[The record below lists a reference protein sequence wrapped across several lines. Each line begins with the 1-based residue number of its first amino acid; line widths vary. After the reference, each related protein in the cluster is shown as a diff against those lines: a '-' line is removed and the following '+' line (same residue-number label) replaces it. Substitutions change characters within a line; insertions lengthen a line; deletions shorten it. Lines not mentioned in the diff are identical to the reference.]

1 MQMLLSG
8 VQSTAGLAVVSVLG
22 SVSFGLICCS
32 GGYCTWA
39 LRLSLCAC
47 RLQQFFPGATSAS
60 ETCSFRKTMGTP
72 RSSIRLSPVL
82 ECVQRHMPAPSSHGP
97 SLTGYCSNHH
107 VPLAGLVLADVEVRA
122 AASLQNT
129 CHERM
134 TVTRSPNERN
144 MYCPSST
151 CQCFCRCD
159 HQRSKTLFRN
169 DITGSS
175 VRWKRHSKTIFADPV
190 SGFLKR
196 VD

>member
-1 MQMLLSG
+1 MHSNDRNILVVCGWECWCVWCDCVFMQMLLSG

-122 AASLQNT
+122 RLPCKIRAMK
-129 CHERM
+129 E
-134 TVTRSPNERN
+134 
-144 MYCPSST
+144 
-151 CQCFCRCD
+151 
-159 HQRSKTLFRN
+159 
-169 DITGSS
+169 
-175 VRWKRHSKTIFADPV
+175 
-190 SGFLKR
+190 
-196 VD
+196 